1 MTEPADRAWDAAAQL
16 VALTGEEVRL
26 AHLADGVRL
35 RFRAP
40 SLAYESHLELL
51 RILGESD
58 SFGHERRSDGSGELW
73 ATYSGAGTPRAH
85 RCGPPSR
92 PGQLG
97 SRVSRP

>member
-40 SLAYESHLELL
+40 SLADGSHLELL

-58 SFGHERRSDGSGELW
+58 SFGRERRSDGSGELW
-73 ATYSGAGTPRAH
+73 ALALG
-85 RCGPPSR
+85 C
-92 PGQLG
+92 PGRGRGRILR
-97 SRVSRP
+97 SDSDHP